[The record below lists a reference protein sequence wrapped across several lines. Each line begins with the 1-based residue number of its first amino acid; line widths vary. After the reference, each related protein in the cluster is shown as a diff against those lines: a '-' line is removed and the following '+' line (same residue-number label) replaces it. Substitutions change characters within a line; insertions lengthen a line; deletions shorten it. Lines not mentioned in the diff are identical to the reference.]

1 MAKTVAPLQ
10 EAGCIDCIMDLNLT
24 DNYLVVVEDYERYG
38 GGDVTVLRG
47 NGESVIEFLK
57 EQYNFEEWSEDE
69 ESTSIEDFLE
79 WVNDINGDG
88 CAYTQIFEL

>member
-10 EAGCIDCIMDLNLT
+10 EAGYIDCIMDLNLT
-24 DNYLVVVEDYERYG
+24 DNYLVVVDDYERYG

-57 EQYNFEEWSEDE
+57 EQYDFEEWSEDE
-69 ESTSIEDFLE
+69 ESTSIDEFLE
-79 WVNDINGDG
+79 WVTDINGDG
-88 CAYTQIFEL
+88 CPYTQIFEL

>member
-10 EAGCIDCIMDLNLT
+10 EAVCIDCMDLNLA

-38 GGDVTVLRG
+38 EGDVTVLRG

-57 EQYNFEEWSEDE
+57 EQYNFEEWSEEE
-69 ESTSIEDFLE
+69 ESTIIEDFLE
-79 WVNDINGDG
+79 WVSDVNGDG
-88 CAYTQIFEL
+88 YAYTQIFEL

>member
-10 EAGCIDCIMDLNLT
+10 EAGYIDCIMDLNLT
-24 DNYLVVVEDYERYG
+24 DNYLVVVDDYERYG
-38 GGDVTVLRG
+38 FGGGDTAVLRG

-57 EQYNFEEWSEDE
+57 EHYDFEEWSEDE

-79 WVNDINGDG
+79 WVNDINGDLSL
-88 CAYTQIFEL
+88 IHI